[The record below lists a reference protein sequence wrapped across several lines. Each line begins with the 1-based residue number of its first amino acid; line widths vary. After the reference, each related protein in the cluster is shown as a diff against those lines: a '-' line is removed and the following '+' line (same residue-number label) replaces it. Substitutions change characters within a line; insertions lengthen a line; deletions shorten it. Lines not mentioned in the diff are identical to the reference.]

1 MREERGVRSAGEKL
15 VTHCLARRY
24 PRWGLSPQGG
34 SSPSGRIPAY
44 SRESRAVSAILKPRL
59 SVLVTAAVL
68 WMAACVAQAAL
79 PIQRWTTSSGARVH
93 FVASRGIPMLD
104 INVDFD
110 AGGRRV
116 AAGKAGLAGLTHT
129 LVKAGSAGR
138 SEEEISRRIA
148 DVGAQLGGSVDRD
161 RAGFSLRTLSSE
173 HERAQALA
181 TLAEI
186 LQAPVFPDAA
196 FAREKARLVDGVR
209 EEETKPDE
217 IASKA
222 FYRLAY
228 GTHPYALAPTP
239 ETVLRIER
247 ADVESF
253 YRANY
258 VAERAVVTLLG
269 DADRALAE
277 RIAEQLTAG
286 LPRAAGAPLP
296 LPPLV
301 QPRGETMHIAHPAS
315 QSHIVLGLPAMARN
329 DPDYFPLLVGNY
341 TLGGGGFVSRLTLEV
356 REKRGY
362 AYSVYSYFLP
372 LAQEGP
378 FQIGLQTKKE
388 QAGDA
393 LARVRVVLDEF
404 LARGPSAAELK
415 AAKQNLVGG
424 FALRIDSNRKL
435 LDQVALI
442 GYYQLPLTW
451 LDDFSARVEKVSAD
465 QIRAAF
471 ARRVLPGNL
480 VTVVVGSGEK

>member
-1 MREERGVRSAGEKL
+1 MGSRRGKL
-15 VTHCLARRY
+15 VF
-24 PRWGLSPQGG
+24 
-34 SSPSGRIPAY
+34 
-44 SRESRAVSAILKPRL
+44 
-59 SVLVTAAVL
+59 LVAAAAL
-68 WMAACVAQAAL
+68 WMAASAARAAL
-79 PIQRWTTSSGARVH
+79 PIHIWTTSSGARVY

-116 AAGKAGLAGLTHT
+116 PAGKAGLGGLTYT
-129 LVKAGSAGR
+129 LVRAGSATR

-148 DVGAQLGGSVDRD
+148 DVGAQLDGSVDRD

-173 HERAQALA
+173 RERGQAIA
-181 TLAEI
+181 TFAEI
-186 LQAPVFPDAA
+186 LQTPVFPEAA
-196 FAREKARLVDGVR
+196 FAREKARLVDGIR
-209 EEETKPDE
+209 EEETKPE
-217 IASKA
+217 AIVSKA
-222 FYRLAY
+222 FYRLLYAA
-228 GTHPYALAPTP
+228 HPYALAPTP
-239 ETVLRIER
+239 ETVLRIEG
-247 ADVESF
+247 ADVEGF

-258 VAERAVVTLLG
+258 VAERAVVTILG
-269 DADRALAE
+269 DVDRELAG

-286 LPRAAGAPLP
+286 LPRGAGAPAP
-296 LPPLV
+296 LPAVL
-301 QPRGETMHIAHPAS
+301 QPRGETVHIAHPAS
-315 QSHIVLGLPAMARN
+315 QSHILLGLPAMTRK

-341 TLGGGGFVSRLTLEV
+341 ILGGGGFVSRLTLEV

-388 QAGDA
+388 QAEEA
-393 LARVRVVLDEF
+393 LARVRAVLGEF
-404 LARGPSAAELK
+404 LAQGPRAAELK

-435 LDQVALI
+435 LEQVALI
-442 GYYQLPLTW
+442 GFYQLPLTW
-451 LDDFSARVEKVSAD
+451 LDDFTARVEKVSVD

-471 ARRVLPGNL
+471 ARHVRPDNL

>member
-1 MREERGVRSAGEKL
+1 MGGR
-15 VTHCLARRY
+15 VTSGGTKLAR
-24 PRWGLSPQGG
+24 L
-34 SSPSGRIPAY
+34 
-44 SRESRAVSAILKPRL
+44 
-59 SVLVTAAVL
+59 AAGAAL
-68 WMAACVAQAAL
+68 WIAACAAQAAL
-79 PIQRWTTSSGARVH
+79 PIQHWTTSSGARVY
-93 FVASRGIPMLD
+93 FVESRSIPMLD
-104 INVDFD
+104 VNVDFD

-116 AAGKAGLAGLTHT
+116 PADKAGLGGLTHA
-129 LVKAGSAGR
+129 LVKAGSAAR

-148 DVGAQLGGSVDRD
+148 DVGALLGGSVDRD
-161 RAGFSLRTLSSE
+161 RAGLSLRTLSSE
-173 HERAQALA
+173 RERAQALA

-186 LQAPVFPDAA
+186 LQTPAFPEAA
-196 FAREKARLVDGVR
+196 FAREKARLVDAVK
-209 EEETKPDE
+209 EDETKPDA

-222 FYRLAY
+222 FYRLLY
-228 GTHPYALAPTP
+228 GTHPYALAPTR

-247 ADVESF
+247 ADVEAF

-258 VAERAVVTLLG
+258 VAGRAVITILG

-286 LPRAAGAPLP
+286 LPRAPGAPAPLP
-296 LPPLV
+296 AV
-301 QPRGETMHIAHPAS
+301 TQPTGQTLRMEHPAS
-315 QSHIVLGLPAMARN
+315 QSHILLGLPAMTRD

-341 TLGGGGFVSRLTLEV
+341 VLGGGGFVSRLYLEV

-388 QAGDA
+388 QAEEA
-393 LARVRVVLDEF
+393 LAQVRVVLDDF
-404 LARGPSAAELK
+404 LAHGPSAAELR

-435 LDQVALI
+435 LEQVALI
-442 GYYQLPLTW
+442 GFYQLPPNW
-451 LDDFSARVEKVSAD
+451 LDDFTARVEKVSGAGV
-465 QIRAAF
+465 RAAF
-471 ARRVLPGNL
+471 ARRVRADHL